1 MQGQL
6 LDLWDIFANV
16 NKIFGLFAT
25 HAFTDFTTTTY
36 VSSFLSSLHPSSFFG
51 WYYVIVWYIREVKMG
66 PLLSNFRREIYFVL
80 RVGWL

>member
-6 LDLWDIFANV
+6 LKLWDIFANV
-16 NKIFGLFAT
+16 NKFFGHFAT

-51 WYYVIVWYIREVKMG
+51 WYVLCYSVVHKRGKNGAIVEQF
-66 PLLSNFRREIYFVL
+66 PA
-80 RVGWL
+80 